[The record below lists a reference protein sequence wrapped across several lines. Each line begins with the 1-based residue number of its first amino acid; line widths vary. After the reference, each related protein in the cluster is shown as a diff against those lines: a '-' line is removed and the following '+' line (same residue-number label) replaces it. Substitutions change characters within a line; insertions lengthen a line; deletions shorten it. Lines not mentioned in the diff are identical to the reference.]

1 MFRRSEHRFFVASGL
16 LKTGAGRVPAAPV
29 LWKRP
34 CRGRVRGWDVYH
46 SFGYALWSVEQ
57 EFILQSFFYV
67 NIEKIEGNK
76 LKSAAMATGLFAA
89 AHLPNPLLVAATL
102 AIGFCFT
109 QIFRRYRNI
118 YTLGIAHG
126 LLGLALACSLPN
138 DVHRHMRVD
147 SDTCSTARIHTLRPR
162 RFWGAS
168 RDDWELAWKC

>member
-1 MFRRSEHRFFVASGL
+1 
-16 LKTGAGRVPAAPV
+16 
-29 LWKRP
+29 
-34 CRGRVRGWDVYH
+34 
-46 SFGYALWSVEQ
+46 
-57 EFILQSFFYV
+57 V

-109 QIFRRYRNI
+109 QIFRRYRDI

-138 DVHRHMRVD
+138 DVHRHMRVGLGYLLYRPNPP
-147 SDTCSTARIHTLRPR
+147 ALPPPLLRRKPR
-162 RFWGAS
+162 
-168 RDDWELAWKC
+168 